1 MITVLKII
9 KNSSYL
15 FVETRHY
22 KIEIHAQRTRDFD
35 VAANGIALRVTI
47 LSCSSAIFYTHLD
60 HREVGEFR

>member
-1 MITVLKII
+1 MITVVKII
-9 KNSSYL
+9 KNSFYL
-15 FVETRHY
+15 FVETRHF

-47 LSCSSAIFYTHLD
+47 LSCSSAIFYIHLD